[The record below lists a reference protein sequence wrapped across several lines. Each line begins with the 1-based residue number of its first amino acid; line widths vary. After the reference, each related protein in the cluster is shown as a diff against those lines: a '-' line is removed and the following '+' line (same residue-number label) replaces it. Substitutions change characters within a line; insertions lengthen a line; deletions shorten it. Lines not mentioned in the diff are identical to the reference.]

1 MKKDNYIEDNIIAS
15 FLDGNT
21 DKEETMMVLDA
32 ASKDTELSDYLEFA
46 RELDGN
52 PFNEDTLP
60 MMCCAANDD
69 DGNECSVKCE
79 LYIMRRLGIAVTLGE
94 LLEASRS
101 KEWLSDDGTALLNV
115 GRLLEEKGLSVHR
128 KFDASLDDIVSSLE
142 NGLEVLVMVDGGE
155 LVGDDEQEALE
166 DEILGEIPDHT
177 VVVLLADAKGDEIVL
192 YDPAGGEMPISVTVD
207 KFLDAWQ
214 DSHNYMLTVTTREKR
229 ASHYTPSP
237 IDLSDVDVDDDL
249 VKLREAIA
257 ENAHEVWAQGR
268 MAEGWRYGPTRNDK
282 LKLHPDLL
290 PYSDLP
296 DSEKEYDRETAMK
309 TIMLLKKLGYEIRNR
324 RFDIIVADHNPE

>member
-32 ASKDTELSDYLEFA
+32 AARDKELSDYLQFA
-46 RELDGN
+46 QELDGN
-52 PFNEDTLP
+52 SLNESVLP
-60 MMCCAANDD
+60 MMCCAANDN
-69 DGNECSVKCE
+69 DGNECAVKCE
-79 LYIMRRLGIAVTLGE
+79 LYIMRRLGISATLDE
-94 LLEASRS
+94 LLEASKS
-101 KEWLSDDGTALLNV
+101 KEWLSDGGTALLNI

-128 KFDASLDDIVSSLE
+128 KFDADLNDVVSSLE

-155 LVGDDEQEALE
+155 LIGDGEQEALE

-177 VVVLLADAKGDEIVL
+177 VVVLMADIEGDEIVL
-192 YDPAGGEMPISVTVD
+192 YDPASGEMPVSVTV
-207 KFLDAWQ
+207 KEFKDAWQ

-229 ASHYTPSP
+229 AANYIPSP
-237 IDLSDVDVDDDL
+237 IDLSDVDIDDDL
-249 VKLREAIA
+249 VRLREAIA

-268 MAEGWRYGPTRNDK
+268 MAEGWRYGEKRDDE

-309 TIMLLKKLGYEIRNR
+309 TIMLLKKLGYEIKKTKK
-324 RFDIIVADHNPE
+324 I